1 MICVMSIAPVV
12 QIIYI
17 YSHMC
22 TSMLSLLR
30 GGHWGGE
37 RYVERLAHR
46 IVIRAKGGHK
56 IRALEA
62 KRWYARLTRV
72 G

>member
-12 QIIYI
+12 QIICI
-17 YSHMC
+17 YSHMY
-22 TSMLSLLR
+22 TSMLSLLL
-30 GGHWGGE
+30 GGHLGTE
-37 RYVERLAHR
+37 RYAERLAHR
-46 IVIRAKGGHK
+46 IVIRAKGGHE

>member
-1 MICVMSIAPVV
+1 MSIAPVV

-17 YSHMC
+17 YSHMY
-22 TSMLSLLR
+22 TSMLSSLL
-30 GGHWGGE
+30 GGHLGTE
-37 RYVERLAHR
+37 RYAERLVHR
-46 IVIRAKGGHK
+46 IVIRAKGGHE